1 MKEYNDSGILL
12 LTIFFLLSSLLFTG
26 CAAKLIQTLPA
37 SLQEESTVSA
47 AFQDMLKNQANCGCC
62 LDAEVDVTIAVTSW
76 LNDRSL
82 TMGGFLQA
90 MEPSHVKFISVN
102 PLGQPLFIFITDG
115 VTFQN
120 LQVPKSKVYE
130 GVVRSDAFYKYVPAW
145 FEPEYGFYWLAGRI
159 KPGNFEIISIRR
171 DKGKKGFW
179 LQLQYEGSQYRNM
192 ILFDPK
198 EPVVLRH
205 VLMDSQ
211 EIPHIDV
218 QYADYLPLIDET
230 ENTGNKGVG
239 QNNNTGEFVLCRLPG
254 SIKVASHDNSGQ
266 INLELH
272 SFLPDSV
279 FSEEDFTI
287 DIPSGFERLPLR

>member
-76 LNDRSL
+76 LNDRSV

-115 VTFQN
+115 TVFQN
-120 LQVPKSKVYE
+120 VQVPKSKVYE
-130 GVVRSDAFYKYVPAW
+130 GNVRSAAFDKYVPAW
-145 FEPEYGFYWLAGRI
+145 FEPEHGFYWLAGRL

-171 DKGKKGFW
+171 DTKKNGFW
-179 LQLQYEGSQYRNM
+179 LQLQYEGSLYRNV
-192 ILFDPK
+192 ILFDPQK
-198 EPVVLRH
+198 SAILRH

-211 EIPHIDV
+211 EKPHIDV

-230 ENTGNKGVG
+230 GNGGNKDVERK
-239 QNNNTGEFVLCRLPG
+239 NNTEDFVSCRLPG
-254 SIKVASHDNSGQ
+254 SIRIVSHDKSGQ